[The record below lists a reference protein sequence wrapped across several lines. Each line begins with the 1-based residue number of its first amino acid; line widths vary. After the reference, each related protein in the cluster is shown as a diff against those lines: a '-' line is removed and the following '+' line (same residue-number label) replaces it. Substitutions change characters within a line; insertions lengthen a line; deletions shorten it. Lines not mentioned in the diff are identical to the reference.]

1 MGDVECGKELRDG
14 HPRVAAGKEW
24 PRRVGAMRFL
34 RDPHQFSD
42 DPTTYE
48 YEALRRAVLQRRRD
62 EFFFHDVSRAF
73 FTWR

>member
-1 MGDVECGKELRDG
+1 
-14 HPRVAAGKEW
+14 
-24 PRRVGAMRFL
+24 MRFL

-73 FTWR
+73 FTLSLIHI